1 MTHVETGRAKTTSKN
16 ARSNESS
23 AKRKDGP
30 KAGPKNGSDA
40 GRKDGRN
47 DGRNDGRRD
56 TRTSKNIVTRDV
68 SAIRRALHASY
79 GQKWTNVFETLKQR
93 FPKLVT
99 GSYADEAVAL
109 TWGLAVKTSLKNGQ
123 LRVHAGGKVISLED
137 SNCTCYVH
145 PESGLLLEN
154 AFLAAARR
162 REQEREQARRAELAA
177 RMREISPELQVHKI
191 AGKWFAVELQEI
203 VAGDKSSHFD
213 VVLNRTVQ
221 ASDRESLHTLYGRRH
236 VVGKRKREL
245 QYREL
250 REMQLTNG

>member
-1 MTHVETGRAKTTSKN
+1 MTQVETGRAKTTSKN
-16 ARSNESS
+16 ARSNKTE
-23 AKRKDGP
+23 RQDGP
-30 KAGPKNGSDA
+30 QGGRKNGSDA
-40 GRKDGRN
+40 GRKE
-47 DGRNDGRRD
+47 GRRD
-56 TRTSKNIVTRDV
+56 TRTSKNIASRDV
-68 SAIRRALHASY
+68 SAVRRALHASY
-79 GQKWTNVFETLKQR
+79 GQQWSEVFETLKQR

-99 GSYADEAVAL
+99 GTYADEAVAL

-123 LRVHAGGKVISLED
+123 LRVHSGGKVISLED

-154 AFLAAARR
+154 AFVAAARR

-203 VAGDKSSHFD
+203 VAGDKSPHFD

-221 ASDRESLHTLYGRRH
+221 ASDREALHTLYGRRH

-250 REMQLTNG
+250 REMQLTNE